1 MVDSEK
7 TPGDSAVPDVAGGA
21 ARAVRADAKRNI
33 DTLLEAAKEVFAT
46 SGVDAPVREIA
57 ARAGVGVGTVYR
69 HFPQRADLVAAVFRR
84 EVDACAAAA
93 PALAAEHPP
102 CEALSAW
109 LRRYSR
115 FIATKRGLA
124 AALHSGD
131 PAFEPLPAYFQQ
143 HLGPALESLLASAA
157 AAGAV
162 RSDVDPNDLLRAV
175 GNLCL
180 SGGDVEACHSE
191 RMVDLLI
198 DGLRYGARS
207 PAGDPPQRSD
217 TGG

>member
-1 MVDSEK
+1 MGENEEA
-7 TPGDSAVPDVAGGA
+7 PGKPDVPVRA
-21 ARAVRADAKRNI
+21 ARGVRADAQRNI

-57 ARAGVGVGTVYR
+57 ARAGVGVGTLYR
-69 HFPQRADLVAAVFRR
+69 HFPRRADLVAAVFRR
-84 EVDACAAAA
+84 EVDACAAEA
-93 PALAAEHPP
+93 PVLAAEHKPG
-102 CEALSAW
+102 EALARW
-109 LRRYSR
+109 LRRYTR

-143 HLGPALESLLASAA
+143 HLGPALDSLLDAAA

-162 RSDVDPNDLLRAV
+162 CRDVDANDLLRGVA
-175 GNLCL
+175 NLCL
-180 SGGDVEACHSE
+180 STGEEGARHSE

-198 DGLRYGARS
+198 DGMRYGARP
-207 PAGDPPQRSD
+207 PAADSRPERDARRVG
-217 TGG
+217 